1 MQKVMKKTIYSLV
14 AGRILLI
21 LILLAGISF
30 TEPGANA
37 QGIYSRNKTASESNE
52 AGNKG
57 DDNNGNNNQS
67 DGSLFRARGD
77 MAGGESSK
85 ISPLKDG
92 WEILLIAGIGYGFC
106 IARRK
111 KD

>member
-1 MQKVMKKTIYSLV
+1 MQKVMKKTICSLAV
-14 AGRILLI
+14 CRILLI
-21 LILLAGISF
+21 LILLIGSSF
-30 TEPGANA
+30 SEPGANA
-37 QGIYSRNKTASESNE
+37 QGIYNRNKEASETD

-57 DDNNGNNNQS
+57 GDNNGNNNQS
-67 DGSLFRARGD
+67 DGSLFRAGGT
-77 MAGGESSK
+77 MVGGERNK

-111 KD
+111 KN